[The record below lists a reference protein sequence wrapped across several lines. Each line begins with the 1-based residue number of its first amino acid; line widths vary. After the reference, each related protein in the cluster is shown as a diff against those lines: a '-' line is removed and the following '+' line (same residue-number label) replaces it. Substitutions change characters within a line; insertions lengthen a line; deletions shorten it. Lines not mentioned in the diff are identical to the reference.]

1 MVSGNAKL
9 GSLDYFG
16 LLTTMD
22 DIVMVQKVDRV
33 QHLLDS
39 LGCILLCEL
48 ALLANPVK
56 QLSSSRKLRDDVVF
70 VLDEG
75 AVSFN
80 GRMIP
85 W

>member
-1 MVSGNAKL
+1 MVSGNEKL

-56 QLSSSRKLRDDVVF
+56 QLSSSCKLRDDVVF

-80 GRMIP
+80 GPMIP
-85 W
+85 